1 MCGGTSHFLPMT
13 NSRKKL
19 EWLWLAALLLFPIV
33 LWILPSTFF
42 DGPDGVV
49 VCPSRLFF
57 NIECYGCGM
66 TRAVTHLHHGEL
78 EDAVYYNTLSPFV
91 YLGLVVLWSVWVRR
105 SLKQLGVSVPGF
117 RQKTASTD

>member
-1 MCGGTSHFLPMT
+1 MT

-66 TRAVTHLHHGEL
+66 TRAVTHLHHGEM
-78 EDAVYYNTLSPFV
+78 EDAVYYNTLSPLV
-91 YLGLVVLWSVWVRR
+91 YLGLVVLWLVWVRR

>member
-1 MCGGTSHFLPMT
+1 MRGGTSHFLPMT
-13 NSRKKL
+13 DSRKKL

-66 TRAVTHLHHGEL
+66 TRAITHLHHGEL
-78 EDAVYYNTLSPFV
+78 EDAVYYNFLSPIV
-91 YLGLVVLWSVWVRR
+91 YLVLVALWFVWVRR
-105 SLKQLGVSVPGF
+105 SFKRLGVSLPGF
-117 RQKTASTD
+117 RQKTASAD